1 MWSTQSGQSLGEFYE
16 GHSNVIQDIFI
27 TSNNQCLYS
36 VGRDCLVVK
45 WNADNYMKSLSFE
58 RQHSDW
64 IAAVVMNSKEDF
76 LYTGGGDAVICKWDQ
91 DTGKSVGKMESKY

>member
-1 MWSTQSGQSLGEFYE
+1 
-16 GHSNVIQDIFI
+16 
-27 TSNNQCLYS
+27 
-36 VGRDCLVVK
+36 
-45 WNADNYMKSLSFE
+45 MKSLSFE